1 MASAVRGPPDLVS
14 PCEGVELPKVERTEM
29 RFLTRPGWSRWP
41 KPWTLAS
48 HRRCCWVA
56 LPRGELVN
64 CSACSATRV
73 DLLHRRV
80 QVAEVITEVRWLACI
95 RAAQTRAGRR
105 LCLPAIGG
113 RGLGRWLPTTAIV
126 AAPSHARTARAG
138 AGLPWRHQ
146 RTVADQRRRRV
157 PILSGLEPALVVVLA
172 AILLGEIV
180 TLAVVLAL
188 GGLEVLAGRRAEP
201 LGQHR

>member
-1 MASAVRGPPDLVS
+1 MASAVRAHRISVS

-48 HRRCCWVA
+48 HRRCCSVA

-64 CSACSATRV
+64 CSACALPGWTCCTAASRWPRSSPKLVAR
-73 DLLHRRV
+73 LYSGRPRPEPGAGCAYPPL
-80 QVAEVITEVRWLACI
+80 VAEALVDGYRPPRSW
-95 RAAQTRAGRR
+95 R
-105 LCLPAIGG
+105 LPVMLGLLEPALVYLGDTS
-113 RGLGRWLPTTAIV
+113 GL
-126 AAPSHARTARAG
+126 SRTSGVDAS
-138 AGLPWRHQ
+138 
-146 RTVADQRRRRV
+146 
-157 PILSGLEPALVVVLA
+157 ILSGLEPALVVVLA